1 MDILYYPWGVVR
13 SPVFRARQSVIR
25 EIDARLRWQQ
35 RGSSKPSTPNSA
47 GELGDDERAAL
58 VRGVLARI
66 GDKWSVIILCQ
77 LGIEPRRF
85 NELRRLS
92 GGITQ
97 RMLSSTLRNLERD
110 GIVSRTV
117 HPSVPPQVEY
127 SLTSVGRSLLTIVQS
142 LAAWTNDNLDFITT
156 ARQSYDART
165 KAEYSDP

>member
-1 MDILYYPWGVVR
+1 MMLTPAP
-13 SPVFRARQSVIR
+13 ST
-25 EIDARLRWQQ
+25 QQ
-35 RGSSKPSTPNSA
+35 EGSSKCPGISARTSLADTAGTGA
-47 GELGDDERAAL
+47 GELGDDERATL

-117 HPSVPPQVEY
+117 HPSVPPRVEY

>member
-1 MDILYYPWGVVR
+1 MMVTPAPYT
-13 SPVFRARQSVIR
+13 
-25 EIDARLRWQQ
+25 QQ
-35 RGSSKPSTPNSA
+35 EGSSKCPGIPERTSLADTAGTRA
-47 GELGDDERAAL
+47 GELGDDEQAAL

-117 HPSVPPQVEY
+117 HPSVPPRVEY

-142 LAAWTNDNLDFITT
+142 LAAWTNDNLDFITA
-156 ARQSYDART
+156 ARQTYDART